1 MSDTSKT
8 FSNLLRQ
15 CLEKQQM
22 RPRRKDNQEL
32 NDVSFINNLKIFKR
46 KKKNKEK

>member
-1 MSDTSKT
+1 
-8 FSNLLRQ
+8 
-15 CLEKQQM
+15 M
-22 RPRRKDNQEL
+22 RPRRKDNQGL

>member
-1 MSDTSKT
+1 
-8 FSNLLRQ
+8 
-15 CLEKQQM
+15 M
-22 RPRRKDNQEL
+22 RPCRKDNQEL